1 MPTLTIC
8 DGPVT
13 WFRYELTEK
22 SHLSAITRAI
32 TAFENAGNAVRYFTR
47 NVDGIMVVFSDKE
60 L

>member
-1 MPTLTIC
+1 MPTLTVC

-22 SHLSAITRAI
+22 SHLSAVTRSI
-32 TAFENAGNAVRYFTR
+32 VSIENAGNAVRYFTR
-47 NVDGIMVVFSDKE
+47 NVNGTMVLFSDKV